1 MLACVGFVAVFPVN
15 PELDTTLLFDDE
27 TSRRIETEGTHNPS
41 SQLIIRLKH
50 DDGKKLTNNLSR
62 VQSLLQLENDAMNN
76 QSSPYYFSSNEVIVE
91 NIETPFSQWSKAF
104 KSRNRSLENAT
115 QWSDVL
121 SPVIEDGWCGS
132 NSTSDEQKAFE
143 ATLLLMPEETTF
155 GVACPSFPGS
165 YAEIAPESNEVL
177 WLVWLKLKADG
188 GTDWYKLS
196 HWAEQV
202 SEDTE
207 YELST
212 IGVNMLFAKTTEIAE
227 NDVEVIIVP
236 SIILLAG
243 LLTFGLRDPII
254 AAGTLAGIAL
264 VVGAEAGFLSLIGF
278 QFSVIDIV
286 ALPII
291 MGVAVDGAFWYCK
304 SSRTREEVRK
314 MLLIAMLTTVAAV
327 SFALFSP
334 IKAQQSLAV
343 VMIIGIILNWIFTR
357 FVLEELYVKRSTNPE
372 SLSENKLLPY
382 HPLMSWLWPVF
393 LILLSSVVIIS
404 PPGVQVLDIHQ
415 FLPEDDPAL
424 DEMREVEAK
433 YILASST
440 ITWIAIDVDGDSTE
454 DYQKVSNFQKQLS
467 HHPSIINLDTGLIR
481 SPMVI
486 GIPINVDNMTNPTLN
501 SIFSVD
507 TNSLFMDDHR
517 LQRNG
522 VTTGVTI
529 GVLIDGQ
536 NADAALQLSTDIRE
550 LLDENSL
557 IGNVGGDL
565 TIGAELASAFDES
578 RVTQILLAGL
588 AVFLVSYIVLRSQIR
603 ASRIAIG
610 TIAVG
615 IAVDGMAS
623 LIGGRGVNTAPAVLL
638 GMGFAADYLSH
649 ASAEH
654 LPTKKDT
661 LARWWAAMTSLSI
674 FALLAFA
681 TFPPAKNTGQLLSI
695 SIVFS
700 IILATFLSLKYFE
713 IEEEE

>member
-1 MLACVGFVAVFPVN
+1 MGFIAIFPVN
-15 PELDTTLLFDDE
+15 PKLDTTLIFDDE
-27 TSRRIETEGTHNPS
+27 TSLRIENEGTHNPS
-41 SQLIIRLKH
+41 SQLILRLKH
-50 DDGKKLTNNLSR
+50 DDGEKLTNNLSR
-62 VQSLLQLENDAMNN
+62 VQNLLQLENDAMNN
-76 QSSPYYFSSNEVIVE
+76 QSSPYYFASNEVLVE

-104 KSRNRSLENAT
+104 ESRNRSLGNAT
-115 QWSDVL
+115 QWSEVL

-132 NSTSDEQKAFE
+132 NSTPEEKKAFE
-143 ATLLLMPEETTF
+143 ATLLLMPEETIF

-165 YAEIAPESNEVL
+165 YAEVAPESNEIL
-177 WLVWLKLKADG
+177 WLVWLKPKLGG

-202 SEDTE
+202 SDDTE
-207 YELST
+207 YELSA
-212 IGVNMLFAKTTEIAE
+212 IGVNMLFAKTTEIAQ

-254 AAGTLAGIAL
+254 AAGTLSGIGL
-264 VVGAEAGFLSLIGF
+264 VVGAEAGLLSAIGF

-304 SSRTREEVRK
+304 SSRTRDEVRK
-314 MLLIAMLTTVAAV
+314 MLLIAMLTTVAAI

-334 IKAQQSLAV
+334 IKAQQSLAI
-343 VMIIGIILNWIFTR
+343 VMIIGIVLNWIFTR
-357 FVLEELYVKRSTNPE
+357 FVLEALYLKRSTNHDF
-372 SLSENKLLPY
+372 SEAKLLPY
-382 HPLMSWLWPVF
+382 HPSMSWLWPIF

-404 PPGVQVLDIHQ
+404 PQGVQVLDIHQ

-424 DEMREVEAK
+424 DEMQEVEAK

-440 ITWIAIDVDGDSTE
+440 ITWIVIDVDGDSTE
-454 DYQKVSNFQKQLS
+454 DYQKVSDFQEQLS
-467 HHPSIINLDTGLIR
+467 YHPSIINLDTGLIR
-481 SPMVI
+481 SPMII
-486 GIPINVDNMTNPTLN
+486 GIPTNADNITNPTLN
-501 SIFSVD
+501 SIFSINTD
-507 TNSLFMDDHR
+507 SLFMDDHR
-517 LQRNG
+517 LQRDG
-522 VTTGVTI
+522 VTTGVVI

-536 NADAALQLSTDIRE
+536 NADAALQLSSDIHE
-550 LLDENSL
+550 LLKENTL
-557 IGNVGGDL
+557 TGNVGGDL

-578 RVTQILLAGL
+578 RVIQILLAGV
-588 AVFLVSYIVLRSQIR
+588 AVFLVSYAVLRSQIR

-654 LPTKKDT
+654 LPTTKDT
-661 LARWWAAMTSLSI
+661 LARWWAAITSLSI
-674 FALLAFA
+674 FIMLAFA
-681 TFPPAKNTGQLLSI
+681 TFPPARNTGQLLSI
-695 SIVFS
+695 SIIFS

-713 IEEEE
+713 TGEEE